1 MIYFYLLGC
10 IGFMILQGFFAAT
23 EISFISS
30 RLLQL
35 RFRHNQGDKKAGKV
49 YRLILSPEKL
59 LITTLTGTNLSVVMS
74 SSLITIFLI
83 DLGVK
88 ESNFWTTVFFTP
100 LVVIFAE
107 LIPKNIGRS
116 FKEDFSCKAV
126 DLIILFE
133 KLFTPIVKSVE
144 LVSKFLV
151 KTFIGKVRYRSLFVT
166 KEEIRSMIKEMEH
179 QGGIDKG
186 EKEAIEGVFE
196 LKINKIKELSVRL
209 RSVVSIDY
217 ADSAAQIME
226 KVKQKELT
234 RYPVFRNRE
243 VVGYLNI
250 YDLFYNPQEDWRSFI
265 RPIMRVEFDQKLYEV
280 FTRLKSKRESIALVC
295 KGQRPWGVITLQDI
309 IRETITSIV
318 KI

>member
-10 IGFMILQGFFAAT
+10 IGFMILQGFFAAA

-35 RFRHNQGDKKAGKV
+35 RFLHNRGDKKAGKV

-74 SSLITIFLI
+74 SSLITLFLI

-88 ESNFWTTVFFTP
+88 ESNFWTTLFFTP

-116 FKEDFSCKAV
+116 LKEDFSCKAV

-133 KLFTPIVKSVE
+133 KFFTPIVKSVE

-151 KTFIGKVRYRSLFVT
+151 KIFIGKVRHRSLFVT
-166 KEEIRSMIKEMEH
+166 KEEIRSMIKEMEQ

-217 ADSAAQIME
+217 AETAAKIME

-243 VVGYLNI
+243 ITGYINI

-265 RPIMRVEFDQKLYEV
+265 RPIIRVEFDQKLYEV
-280 FTRLKSKRESIALVC
+280 FTSLKAKRESIALVC
-295 KGQRPWGVITLQDI
+295 KGQRPWGIITLQDI